1 VGTSGFGDFYIVT
14 DWFEELV
21 GNCRSSLAIHSSG
34 RHIRASAHRDP
45 KGIPIMK
52 IISNVAPF
60 ICLIFT
66 SLLLLPGLVSAQG
79 VVESDTHRFTEIVPD
94 VYHVTGTGSVYTM
107 SNALVLV
114 GESDVLVVD
123 SHVTPAASE
132 ALLASLEVVSDQPV
146 RYLVNSHYHFDHA
159 HGNQSFPEG
168 VDIIGHTFTRAKLSG
183 AIGDVLE
190 ETTFRSFSDGVPNT
204 VANLE
209 RQVAAETDP
218 ARKAVLEERYRV
230 QRDYMMSIREVVP
243 TPPNITLETEMTLYQ
258 DLASGSREVRLL
270 HLGRA
275 HTGGDIVIFLP
286 EERLVFTGDM
296 MLPGLSYMGD
306 GHVDEW
312 PATLEALKSLDFD
325 VLLPGHGPPVRSKDV
340 ISNFQAY
347 LTDLWQKT
355 AMLHRR
361 GVSAEQAAQQLDMT
375 NHVDNY
381 GQLRGPG
388 VDPRAVNRMY
398 ELLDEQAAGRNE

>member
-1 VGTSGFGDFYIVT
+1 
-14 DWFEELV
+14 
-21 GNCRSSLAIHSSG
+21 
-34 RHIRASAHRDP
+34 
-45 KGIPIMK
+45 
-52 IISNVAPF
+52 
-60 ICLIFT
+60 
-66 SLLLLPGLVSAQG
+66 
-79 VVESDTHRFTEIVPD
+79 
-94 VYHVTGTGSVYTM
+94 
-107 SNALVLV
+107 
-114 GESDVLVVD
+114 
-123 SHVTPAASE
+123 
-132 ALLASLEVVSDQPV
+132 
-146 RYLVNSHYHFDHA
+146 
-159 HGNQSFPEG
+159 

-183 AIGDVLE
+183 ELGDVLE
-190 ETTFRSFSDGVPNT
+190 ETTFRSFSDGVPAT
-204 VANLE
+204 VARLE
-209 RQVAAETDP
+209 QQAAAESDP

-230 QRDYMMSIREVVP
+230 QRAYMMSIGEVVP

-258 DLASGSREVRLL
+258 DIAGGSREVRLL

-275 HTGGDIVIFLP
+275 HTGGDVVIFLP

-325 VLLPGHGPPVRSKDV
+325 VLLPGHGAPVRSKDI

-355 AMLHRR
+355 TMLHRR

-375 NHVDNY
+375 NHADNY
-381 GQLRGPG
+381 GQLRRPG

-398 ELLDEQAAGRNE
+398 ELLDEQAAARDE